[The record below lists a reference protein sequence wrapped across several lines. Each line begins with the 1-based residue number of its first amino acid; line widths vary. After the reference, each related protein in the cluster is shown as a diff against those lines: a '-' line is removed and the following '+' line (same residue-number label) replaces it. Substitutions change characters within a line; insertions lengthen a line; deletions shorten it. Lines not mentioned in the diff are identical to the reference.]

1 VKPSP
6 ETRFRATFAH
16 LGEVT
21 AYAARRGSLD
31 PEGVAA
37 EAMALAWRK
46 LAEVPE
52 DDPRP
57 WLYATARNLLYAEW
71 RRRRR
76 EAADSATRQRPGL
89 EPLEIDAEVAQAL
102 LQLSVADRETLFLVA
117 WEDLSP
123 AQAAHSLG
131 ISQTAFRVRLHRA
144 RRRLAQ
150 ALETAAEPDPR
161 PLPRLGMEEQ

>member
-1 VKPSP
+1 MNPSP

-37 EAMALAWRK
+37 ETMAIAWRK
-46 LAEVPE
+46 LADVPE

-57 WLYATARNLLYAEW
+57 WLYATARNLLHAEW

-76 EAADSATRQRPGL
+76 AAGDSATPKTGAP
-89 EPLEIDAEVAQAL
+89 EPREIDAEVAQAL
-102 LQLSVADRETLFLVA
+102 RQHGLVRFIEHFAREFPDIHLKDVVV
-117 WEDLSP
+117 D
-123 AQAAHSLG
+123 HLG
-131 ISQTAFRVRLHRA
+131 PHREMGVDG
-144 RRRLAQ
+144 RTVINSSRWPSGVLK
-150 ALETAAEPDPR
+150 
-161 PLPRLGMEEQ
+161 

>member
-1 VKPSP
+1 MNPSP

-37 EAMALAWRK
+37 ETMAIAWRK
-46 LAEVPE
+46 LADVPE

-57 WLYATARNLLYAEW
+57 WLYATARNLLHAEW

-76 EAADSATRQRPGL
+76 AAGDSATPKTGAP
-89 EPLEIDAEVAQAL
+89 EPREIDAEVAQAL
-102 LQLSVADRETLFLVA
+102 RQLSLADRETLFLVA

-123 AQAAHSLG
+123 VQAARSLG
-131 ISQTAFRVRLHRA
+131 ISQAAFRVRLHRA
-144 RRRLAQ
+144 RRRLAR
-150 ALETAAEPDPR
+150 ALETAAEPEPR